1 MQFDR
6 RPPTVQ
12 PQVAVV
18 VQPFI
23 QRKKPLQ
30 MPVGQGDI
38 EIRREPIKP
47 EIYFLARRLVCKDP
61 TRHGVNADAFQQY
74 VSGGFTRGLQPP
86 LLALALTVIDFE
98 LIQLCAVQEV

>member
-12 PQVAVV
+12 P
-18 VQPFI
+18 FI

-30 MPVGQGDI
+30 LPVGQGDI

-86 LLALALTVIDFE
+86 LLALTLTVIDFE